1 MPTIRLARTRI
12 KFKHLVMCSSDI
24 FLCLSFRKQLSRKI
38 PGPDLRDFCH
48 RDIAAAGGGGA
59 AMLRAHC
66 TCCSNQVLAAT
77 RDSLEVKSR
86 IIV

>member
-1 MPTIRLARTRI
+1 MLTIRLARTRI

-48 RDIAAAGGGGA
+48 RDMAAAGGGA
-59 AMLRAHC
+59 AMLHTAP
-66 TCCSNQVLAAT
+66 AAQT
-77 RDSLEVKSR
+77 KCLLLLETHLK
-86 IIV
+86 

>member
-1 MPTIRLARTRI
+1 MLAIRFARSRL
-12 KFKHLVMCSSDI
+12 KFNHLVMCSSEH

-48 RDIAAAGGGGA
+48 RDMAAAGCGGA

>member
-1 MPTIRLARTRI
+1 MSLT
-12 KFKHLVMCSSDI
+12 
-24 FLCLSFRKQLSRKI
+24 FRKQLSRKI

-48 RDIAAAGGGGA
+48 RDMAAAGGGGYA
-59 AMLRAHC
+59 AHC